1 MLARFVSEEN
11 AMAAVTGGLYEAQR
25 VKLDPSDEGVEEQVA
40 RVSALGSFA
49 GLGGALKQL
58 PTVPQSH
65 ASLTRTVWV
74 RRVLEQWAAQQR
86 FTVARGE
93 SGANAGQLVL
103 RLSGAPMPKNVVPWM
118 TAVSDYQEFSL
129 WGESGKMNCPTW
141 DLPAGGLYVGGTC
154 PGADAGQTV
163 VDPAKRRASLVADG
177 SGRFFL
183 RQTPPGVSSPPEMK
197 EGGTIC
203 SQCIT
208 GDALIMVRGRGLCR
222 IDSMLGQEF
231 EVWSG
236 VDWRTTRVKPMG
248 MKSTVEVALANGQR
262 VRATGDHRFLT
273 QEGWVEAAQL
283 EEDRLPIQLPKS
295 SPFPKWAR
303 VIIPALGEQYRTE
316 KRGEFPEFWSRE
328 LGVFLGYMVGD
339 GSFSEARA
347 YPTASLVA
355 AERDADDL
363 GRLASLVTKWTGSE
377 SEVVVRES
385 DVSGLVSNGAPHAH
399 VAWRSKSLTHLLHSL
414 GLKKEGSATRTP
426 AEVWNADEAGVAG
439 YLSGLFSTDGSI
451 GTSAGH
457 TEISFANTAQTL
469 VDEVQQ
475 LLAAFGIRT
484 SRCEYAS
491 NRARGYLP
499 LWKLSIKSIASV
511 RRFAEVIGF
520 FNERKQALLMK
531 ALENEKDVATR
542 ETTYRVESVVDTG
555 KVEAVYDLLNVGP
568 EAQFVVNGV
577 TVHNCYAFEGNYPI
591 PHVQLGEVLRYWWV
605 RSMLEQG
612 RASELVD
619 TLVLSMKLI
628 RYPETPYG
636 ILPVRIHSAGDFF
649 SKDYAKVWCDVA
661 DELWRMGGNA
671 ARVRMWA
678 PTRTWAQWGNGFWA
692 EQLGSLASVRDG
704 QAPNLMVRASAYN
717 FNDAAPGA
725 FHPTNAAGST
735 SLMQSQEEPRL
746 ARNAAAGIPTSSG
759 EAFRPVPGEARYDWA
774 CPTYSIEQDKH
785 TCSNATNP
793 EGGVHCRA
801 CWVRPEWRVQ
811 YTAH

>member
-1 MLARFVSEEN
+1 
-11 AMAAVTGGLYEAQR
+11 MAAVTGGLYEAQR
-25 VKLDPSDEGVEEQVA
+25 VRLEASDETAHDQLA
-40 RVSALGSFA
+40 RLTKRSAAFA
-49 GLGGALKQL
+49 GLGAALRQL
-58 PTVPQSH
+58 PTVPASH

-74 RRVLEQWAAQQR
+74 RRVLEQWASQQR
-86 FTVARGE
+86 FTVERGE
-93 SGANAGQLVL
+93 EGTNAGQLVL
-103 RLSGAPMPKNVVPWM
+103 RLSGPPMPKNVVPWM
-118 TAVSDYQEFSL
+118 TAARDTKEFAL
-129 WGESGKMNCPTW
+129 WGESGKMACPTW

-163 VDPAKRRASLVADG
+163 VPPQKRRAALQEQNG
-177 SGRFFL
+177 KFFL
-183 RQTPPGVSSPPEMK
+183 RHAPPGVEFAPEMV

-273 QEGWVEAAQL
+273 KEGWVEAAQL

-295 SPFPKWAR
+295 SPFPEWAR

-316 KRGEFPEFWSRE
+316 KRGELPEFWSRE

-339 GSFSEARA
+339 GSFSEART

-355 AERDADDL
+355 AAHDADDL
-363 GRLASLVTKWTGSE
+363 RRLSSFVTKWTGSE

-385 DVSGLVSNGAPHAH
+385 EVSELVSKGAPHAH
-399 VAWRSKSLTHLLHSL
+399 VAWRSKSLTHLLRSL

-457 TEISFANTAQTL
+457 TEISFASTAQTL

-484 SRCEYAS
+484 SRCEYTS
-491 NRARGYLP
+491 NRARGYLS
-499 LWKLSIKSIASV
+499 LWKLSIKSVASV

-577 TVHNCYAFEGNYPI
+577 TVHNCYAFEGNYPS

-605 RSMLEQG
+605 RSMLEQR
-612 RASELVD
+612 RAPELIE
-619 TLVLSMKLI
+619 TLVLSMRLI

-649 SKDYAKVWCDVA
+649 SKEYAKVWLAVA

-678 PTRTWAQWGNGFWA
+678 PTRTWAQWGNEFWQDA
-692 EQLGSLASVRDG
+692 LGNLEAVKDG
-704 QAPNLMVRASAYN
+704 KPPNLMVRASAYN
-717 FNDAAPGA
+717 FNDEAPSA
-725 FHPTNAAGST
+725 FHPSNAKGST
-735 SLMQSQEEPRL
+735 SLLQSQDEARL
-746 ARNAAAGIPTSSG
+746 ARNRAAGIATTDPRTY
-759 EAFRPVPGEARYDWA
+759 RPPETERRYDWA
-774 CPTYSIEQDKH
+774 CPTYSIEQEKH
-785 TCSNATNP
+785 TCANATNP
-793 EGGVHCRA
+793 EGGIHCRA

>member
-1 MLARFVSEEN
+1 
-11 AMAAVTGGLYEAQR
+11 MAAVTGGLYEAQR
-25 VKLDPSDEGVEEQVA
+25 VKLDPSDEGVEEQA
-40 RVSALGSFA
+40 TRVSGLGSFA

-74 RRVLEQWAAQQR
+74 RRVLEQWASQQR

-93 SGANAGQLVL
+93 GGANAGQLVL
-103 RLSGAPMPKNVVPWM
+103 KLSGAPMPKNVVPWM

-163 VDPAKRRASLVADG
+163 IDPAKRRASLVADG

-183 RQTPPGVSSPPEMK
+183 RQTPPGVSAPPEMK

-203 SQCIT
+203 SQC
-208 GDALIMVRGRGLCR
+208 
-222 IDSMLGQEF
+222 
-231 EVWSG
+231 
-236 VDWRTTRVKPMG
+236 
-248 MKSTVEVALANGQR
+248 
-262 VRATGDHRFLT
+262 
-273 QEGWVEAAQL
+273 
-283 EEDRLPIQLPKS
+283 
-295 SPFPKWAR
+295 
-303 VIIPALGEQYRTE
+303 
-316 KRGEFPEFWSRE
+316 
-328 LGVFLGYMVGD
+328 
-339 GSFSEARA
+339 
-347 YPTASLVA
+347 
-355 AERDADDL
+355 
-363 GRLASLVTKWTGSE
+363 
-377 SEVVVRES
+377 
-385 DVSGLVSNGAPHAH
+385 
-399 VAWRSKSLTHLLHSL
+399 
-414 GLKKEGSATRTP
+414 
-426 AEVWNADEAGVAG
+426 
-439 YLSGLFSTDGSI
+439 
-451 GTSAGH
+451 
-457 TEISFANTAQTL
+457 
-469 VDEVQQ
+469 
-475 LLAAFGIRT
+475 
-484 SRCEYAS
+484 
-491 NRARGYLP
+491 
-499 LWKLSIKSIASV
+499 
-511 RRFAEVIGF
+511 
-520 FNERKQALLMK
+520 
-531 ALENEKDVATR
+531 
-542 ETTYRVESVVDTG
+542 
-555 KVEAVYDLLNVGP
+555 
-568 EAQFVVNGV
+568 
-577 TVHNCYAFEGNYPI
+577 YAFEGNYPS